1 MKDVFSTFLLLS
13 CITGG
18 YALLPPRSD
27 AIERSTAPAIT
38 AQPASSW
45 SGGTSP
51 MISGVSAAGKTISLL
66 HIMLA
71 SEAEVRRGAEKGRR

>member
-1 MKDVFSTFLLLS
+1 MGACGGRGRFR
-13 CITGG
+13 GG
-18 YALLPPRSD
+18 YALLLPRSEG
-27 AIERSTAPAIT
+27 IERSTAPAIT

-51 MISGVSAAGKTISLL
+51 MMSGVSAAAKTISIV

-71 SEAEVRRGAEKGRR
+71 SEAEMRRSAEKSSEE